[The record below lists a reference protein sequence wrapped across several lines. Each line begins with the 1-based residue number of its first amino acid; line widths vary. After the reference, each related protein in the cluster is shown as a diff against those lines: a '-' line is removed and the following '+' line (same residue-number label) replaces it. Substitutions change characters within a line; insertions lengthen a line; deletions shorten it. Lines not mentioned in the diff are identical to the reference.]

1 MSRALMMK
9 TNISLLFFHSEFYC
23 MFSKCFRSF
32 YRHHYDVI
40 LDQEI
45 PYNAI
50 LSSSGLF
57 KGC

>member
-1 MSRALMMK
+1 MHVFK
-9 TNISLLFFHSEFYC
+9 VLLL
-23 MFSKCFRSF
+23 RSF